1 MEDSELNRPDPDAL
15 LERLKSEES
24 EAPKGKLKIFFGMCA
39 GVGKTYSMLQTAQK
53 ARTDGIDVVTGLIE
67 THNRK
72 ETEELLEGL
81 EKIPL
86 KEIVYRE
93 SRFKE
98 FDLDAAL
105 KRKPSLIIIDELAHT
120 NIPGSRNVKRYLDVI
135 EILNNGIDVFTT
147 LNVQHIESRAETVR
161 QITGAMIRETVPDS
175 ILHEADDIELVD
187 ITPDELLQRLAEGKV
202 YTEERSK
209 QAIQNF
215 FRKGNL
221 TALREMALRITAERV
236 NKDLRDYKV
245 EKNIF
250 ETWKS
255 GLRLMCAIGPSPYS
269 SNLIRWTKQLAD
281 SMEAPWIAVYVET
294 DQKISD
300 DNKAFLSQNFKL
312 VKELEGELIT
322 TQDINVINGLI
333 RVAKENNVT
342 QIVIGKS
349 RKSRFKKLFSSTDF
363 IKNLFLKSGDI
374 DVYVVGGEREESKS
388 LLYDFRSTTHS
399 PISKYFYSA
408 AIVVLFVIISFFLQS
423 MVGYNFISLL
433 FLLIIS
439 ILPLFNFGVGP
450 VLFAAL
456 LSAVSWNFFF
466 IPPRYTF
473 HIERPEDALMF
484 FMYFIVAS
492 VTGYFSTKVRTQ
504 QKFLRQR
511 EEKTRSL
518 YYLSKELSA
527 ATGIDDVAGI
537 ALSKIEEMFQAE
549 TALFFT
555 ESDKKLK
562 AKPHPSGS
570 FIANDIEW
578 VFAQWCFSNNQKTGK
593 FTNTLPNAEATYYP
607 LKSKTGMHG
616 VLGIK
621 MKNDNLLSFEQEDL
635 LTSFLEQITTAIE
648 REYLNDLA
656 KKSLLTEE
664 SEKLYKTLFNS
675 VSHELKTPITT
686 IISATSS
693 LSEKKIFADEK
704 AQLKILKEIK
714 VASQRLHRLVENLL
728 DMARL
733 ESGNL
738 NLKRDWHS
746 INDLLNS
753 AVKRLKDLAS
763 NHKIT
768 VNVVDDFVFQCDY
781 ALLEQA
787 LVNIIHNSI
796 VYTPAGSE
804 IIIEA
809 NSQNQNCIITICDE
823 GKGFSQDDLNNLFKK
838 FFRSPASGTGGTGL
852 GLSIAKG
859 LIEAHGGTITVMNG
873 TNGGAVFTII
883 LPKSREE
890 KTVINKKGFV

>member
-1 MEDSELNRPDPDAL
+1 MEESELNRPNPDLL
-15 LERLKSEES
+15 LEKIRKEEI
-24 EAPKGKLKIFFGMCA
+24 ELPKGKLKIFFGMCA
-39 GVGKTYSMLQTAQK
+39 GVGKTYSMLQAAQK
-53 ARTDGIDVVTGLIE
+53 ARADGINVVIGIVE
-67 THNRK
+67 THNRA

-81 EKIPL
+81 EKIPM
-86 KEIVYRE
+86 KEILYRE

-120 NIPGSRNVKRYLDVI
+120 NIPGSRNVKRYLDVL
-135 EILNNGIDVFTT
+135 ELLNNGIDVFTT
-147 LNVQHIESRAETVR
+147 LNVQHIESRSETVR
-161 QITGAMIRETVPDS
+161 QITGAVIRETVPDS
-175 ILHEADDIELVD
+175 ILDEADDIELVD
-187 ITPDELLQRLAEGKV
+187 ITPDKLLQRLAEGKV
-202 YTEERSK
+202 YAEERSK

-269 SNLIRWTKQLAD
+269 ANLIRWTKQLAD
-281 SMEAPWIAVYVET
+281 SMEATWLAVYVET
-294 DQKISD
+294 DQKISE
-300 DNKAFLSQNFKL
+300 DNKNFLSQNFKL
-312 VKELEGELIT
+312 VKELDGELIT
-322 TQDINVINGLI
+322 TQDINVIDGLI
-333 RVAKENNVT
+333 RIAKENSVT

-349 RKSRFKKLFSSTDF
+349 RKPKIAKLFSSKEF
-363 IKNLFLKSGDI
+363 IKNLLIKSGDI
-374 DVYVVGGEREESKS
+374 DVYVVGGERRETKNF
-388 LLYDFRSTTHS
+388 LYDFKAISHS
-399 PISKYFYSA
+399 PLSKYFYSA

-439 ILPLFNFGVGP
+439 ILPLFNFGFGP
-450 VLFAAL
+450 VLLAAL

-492 VTGYFSTKVRTQ
+492 VTGFFSTKVRTQ
-504 QKFLRQR
+504 QKFLKQR
-511 EEKTRSL
+511 EEKTKAL
-518 YYLSKELSA
+518 YYLSKELSSA
-527 ATGIDDVAGI
+527 AGLDDVAGI
-537 ALSKIEEMFQAE
+537 SVRKIEEAFKAE
-549 TALFFT
+549 AALIFS
-555 ESDKKLK
+555 ESEKKLN

-570 FIANDIEW
+570 FIINDSEW
-578 VFAQWCFSNNQKTGK
+578 VYAQWCFSNNQKAGR

-607 LKSKTGMHG
+607 LKSKSGMLG

-621 MKNDNLLSFEQEDL
+621 LKEDSYLSFEQEDL
-635 LTSFLEQITTAIE
+635 LSSFLDQITTAIE
-648 REYLNDLA
+648 REYLNELA
-656 KKSLLTEE
+656 KKSLLAEE

-675 VSHELKTPITT
+675 ISHELKTPITT

-693 LSEKKIFADEK
+693 LSEKEVYTNESAQSKI
-704 AQLKILKEIK
+704 INEIK
-714 VASQRLHRLVENLL
+714 VAAERLHRLVENLL

-738 NLKRDWHS
+738 TLKKNWHS

-753 AVKRLKDLAS
+753 CVERLKDESA
-763 NHKIT
+763 NHKLSIKLD
-768 VNVVDDFVFQCDY
+768 DDFVFRFDY

-796 VYTPAGSE
+796 IYTPPGSE
-804 IIIEA
+804 IKIRA
-809 NSQNQNCIITICDE
+809 HLQNQNCIITISDN
-823 GKGFSQDDLNNLFKK
+823 GKGFGNEELTNLFKK
-838 FFRSPASGTGGTGL
+838 FYRSADSKTGGTGL

-859 LIEAHGGTITVMNG
+859 LIDAHGGSISAANG
-873 TNGGAVFTII
+873 NTGGAVFTII
-883 LPKSREE
+883 LPASAE
-890 KTVINKKGFV
+890 NKQVEN